1 MKKSTFMAII
11 VVSIFMKC
19 SSPDTSSSQ
28 NLERQNWFWNLLR
41 AKNSSNGAI
50 TIDLA
55 VKGSDVPQSMYG
67 VFFEEINHAGDGGL
81 YAELI
86 QNRHFEDNEMPEG
99 YYVDER
105 GLRPPKVI
113 YHTSREVNQ
122 GAFRWHNQEHPA
134 WSLIIGGETKASMKL
149 TKNNPL
155 VAIAPVSMQ
164 IDITKAGRVALR
176 NSGYWGVPVKKGE
189 NYNLRFYVRP
199 STYEGNVMARVVSEN
214 GNVLAENQLGKVKQ
228 GWNEYKALITANETD
243 YKGLFELV
251 FDAAGSLQVDYV
263 SLMPA
268 KTFKGRENGLRE
280 DVALFLAEL
289 KPAFIRWPGGCIV
302 EGITLNNRVEW
313 KKTIGDPLYRPGQ
326 YDTWGYRNS
335 YGFGYDEFLQY
346 CEDIGAKGMYV
357 CNIGLGCQ
365 ARSGDAC
372 DDKDLQFYVND
383 CLDAIE
389 YALGDASTE
398 WGEKRIKNGHPLP
411 YPLQY
416 VEIGN
421 ENHGELYDKR
431 FDIFYAAI
439 KAKYPQLTLISN
451 HGLGEHN
458 IKKTDMIDPHWY
470 VNPDYFFD
478 NTYIFD
484 RIPRKD
490 YKIYVGEYACNSQVS
505 GGNMLAALSEA
516 AFIAG
521 MERNSDLVTMASY
534 APLFENR
541 NDRVWSVNLIWMDN
555 QKVLGRSSYYVQQMY
570 AENMPDYNLGIDL
583 TGNTLL
589 KTNFPEGVVG
599 LGTWSTQVEYKDV
612 VITDSNGKTST
623 ACAADWTFMRGAWTV
638 ENDIVKQSG
647 EENLTMA
654 LLKNTKLSG
663 KYTVT
668 AKARKTGGKEGF
680 FLYFG
685 MSDDAKTGYVYNIGG
700 WNNTRTALEN
710 IKGGG
715 TAGPQTEFVSQIISD
730 DKWYDLKLTVD
741 RNNVELFM
749 DGVSI
754 QQYEVQPKMSRVYSI
769 AGYDD
774 SAGEIV
780 LKVVNAEEN
789 PFVADI
795 SLKNSM
801 KVEKKGKVICLYADS
816 MEEENSFEE
825 PTKISPVTSDFEG
838 FSKNFNFTF
847 KPRSFT
853 ILRIKVAK

>member
-1 MKKSTFMAII
+1 MKNRKDFIKTVLMAII
-11 VVSIFMKC
+11 
-19 SSPDTSSSQ
+19 
-28 NLERQNWFWNLLR
+28 
-41 AKNSSNGAI
+41 AI
-50 TIDLA
+50 TFFMGCSTDHNTGTITVEMA
-55 VKGSDVPQSMYG
+55 AKGADVPKSMYG

-113 YHTSREVNQ
+113 HHTSDRVNQ
-122 GAFRWHNQEHPA
+122 GVFKWHNQDHPA
-134 WSLIIGGETKASMKL
+134 WSLITNGDAKASMKL
-149 TKNNPL
+149 TKSNPL
-155 VAIAPVSMQ
+155 VAIAPTSMQ
-164 IDITKAGRVALR
+164 IDITKAGSVALR
-176 NSGYWGVPVKKGE
+176 NSGYWGIPVAKGE
-189 NYNLRFYVRP
+189 NYTLRFYVKP
-199 STYEGNVMARVVSEN
+199 SSYAGDVIARVVSEE
-214 GNVLAENQLGKVKQ
+214 GNVIAENQLGKVKQ
-228 GWNEYKALITANETD
+228 GWNEYKAVMTAKETD
-243 YKGLFELV
+243 YKGKFEFV
-251 FDAAGSLQVDYV
+251 FDAAGSLQVEYV
-263 SLMPA
+263 SLMPE
-268 KTFKGRENGLRE
+268 KTFKGHENGLRE
-280 DVALFLAEL
+280 DVAQFLAEL

-372 DDKDLQFYVND
+372 DDKDLQFYIDD

-398 WGEKRIKNGHPLP
+398 WGKKRIENGHSLP

-421 ENHGELYDKR
+421 ENSGDLYDKR

-478 NTYIFD
+478 NTHIFD

-490 YKIYVGEYACNSQVS
+490 YKMYVGEYACNSQVG

-516 AFIAG
+516 AFISG

-534 APLFENR
+534 APLLENR
-541 NDRVWSVNLIWMDN
+541 NDRTWSVNLIWMDN
-555 QKVLGRSSYYVQQMY
+555 QKVVGRSSYYVQKMY
-570 AENMPDYNLGIDL
+570 AENMPSYNLETKL
-583 TGNTLL
+583 TGNNIY
-589 KTNFPEGVVG
+589 KIDNFPEGVVG
-599 LGTWSTQVEYKDV
+599 FGTWSTQVEYKNI
-612 VITDSNGKTST
+612 VITDSKGKTSVVDD
-623 ACAADWTFMRGAWTV
+623 ADWTFIQGDWEI
-638 ENDIVKQSG
+638 ENGVIKQTG
-647 EENLTMA
+647 EAMTMA
-654 LLKNTKLSG
+654 LFKNLKLSG
-663 KYTVT
+663 KYTVE
-668 AKARKTGGKEGF
+668 ANARKTGGNEGF

-685 MSDDAKTGYVYNIGG
+685 MSDDAQTGYVFNIGG
-700 WNNTRTALEN
+700 WNNTHTAIEN
-710 IKGGG
+710 IKGGR
-715 TAGPQTEFVSQIISD
+715 TAGAQSAHEPQIID
-730 DKWYDLKLTVD
+730 KEKWYDLKLTID
-741 RNNVELFM
+741 QNKIELFM

-754 QQYEVQPKMSRVYSI
+754 QQHETKPKMNRHVYSI
-769 AGYDD
+769 AGYDE
-774 SAGEIV
+774 STGEIV
-780 LKVVNAEEN
+780 LKVVNAEET
-789 PFVADI
+789 PFVANI
-795 SLKNSM
+795 SFKGSAKFEKN
-801 KVEKKGKVICLYADS
+801 GKVITLYAGSLED
-816 MEEENSFEE
+816 ENSFEE
-825 PTKISPVTSDFEG
+825 PGKISPVISEFEG
-838 FSKNFNFTF
+838 FSNKFNFTF

-853 ILRIKVAK
+853 ILRIKTTK